1 TEVTGHI
8 SPASPASSV
17 QGGCDARMNCGLRGS
32 QEPLTAGLA
41 AVELSEEAAA
51 MTDALPQPAAPRD
64 TGDGAGRF
72 HRTLGVLPAT
82 AVNMTQMC
90 GIGPFITIPLIVAAM
105 GGPQAVLGW
114 NAGAILALAA
124 RQGWGGLR

>member
-1 TEVTGHI
+1 
-8 SPASPASSV
+8 
-17 QGGCDARMNCGLRGS
+17 
-32 QEPLTAGLA
+32 
-41 AVELSEEAAA
+41 
-51 MTDALPQPAAPRD
+51 MTDARPQTAAPQD

-105 GGPQAVLGW
+105 GGPQAVLG
-114 NAGAILALAA
+114 GPRRRVLPRVRAA
-124 RQGWGGLR
+124 PPAR